1 MDTTYT
7 GTLQISVV
15 SALGMTP
22 IPGATVTVSYTGDP
36 DSPLETMT
44 TDESGQ
50 TPTITLD
57 APPRELSLSP
67 DITAQPYSEYNI
79 QVTAEGFEPVLVS
92 GSEILAG
99 EFSLQPIR
107 RVAQKGTTNR
117 SQIVIPFVFNP
128 SFLFGQQHHNV
139 IASCHEL
146 GHGVGGQ
153 GCMLE
158 LCQIVQLLADHFC
171 ILTILVLS
179 NVLYRYGN
187 CSTFI
192 SGACSAICDR
202 ETLAKAMPPYL
213 ICSSTSLSEPSFA
226 SLSTMMWIRPP
237 VRSCTSSAKPQRYPT
252 PHLGAIDSLR
262 RLCDRCRSR
271 PKFPADASALPF
283 HPSILPSTFPPVKSP
298 SQSLCSYIIF
308 YIFQSVITKYS

>member
-99 EFSLQPIR
+99 EFSLHLKRPIYR
-107 RVAQKGTTNR
+107 QSA
-117 SQIVIPFVFNP
+117 VFGH
-128 SFLFGQQHHNV
+128 FGRKEFPWEKTDK
-139 IASCHEL
+139 AE
-146 GHGVGGQ
+146 
-153 GCMLE
+153 
-158 LCQIVQLLADHFC
+158 QLRD
-171 ILTILVLS
+171 TV
-179 NVLYRYGN
+179 
-187 CSTFI
+187 
-192 SGACSAICDR
+192 
-202 ETLAKAMPPYL
+202 M
-213 ICSSTSLSEPSFA
+213 
-226 SLSTMMWIRPP
+226 
-237 VRSCTSSAKPQRYPT
+237 
-252 PHLGAIDSLR
+252 
-262 RLCDRCRSR
+262 
-271 PKFPADASALPF
+271 
-283 HPSILPSTFPPVKSP
+283 
-298 SQSLCSYIIF
+298 
-308 YIFQSVITKYS
+308 

>member
-1 MDTTYT
+1 MSLLLATN
-7 GTLQISVV
+7 LVMA
-15 SALGMTP
+15 SADR
-22 IPGATVTVSYTGDP
+22 GACWSFARSY
-36 DSPLETMT
+36 SC
-44 TDESGQ
+44 
-50 TPTITLD
+50 
-57 APPRELSLSP
+57 
-67 DITAQPYSEYNI
+67 
-79 QVTAEGFEPVLVS
+79 
-92 GSEILAG
+92 
-99 EFSLQPIR
+99 
-107 RVAQKGTTNR
+107 
-117 SQIVIPFVFNP
+117 SQIISAFSP
-128 SFLFGQQHHNV
+128 SWCSV
-139 IASCHEL
+139 MYC
-146 GHGVGGQ
+146 
-153 GCMLE
+153 
-158 LCQIVQLLADHFC
+158 
-171 ILTILVLS
+171 T
-179 NVLYRYGN
+179 RYGN

-237 VRSCTSSAKPQRYPT
+237 VRSCTSSAKPQRYPA
-252 PHLGAIDSLR
+252 PHPGAIDSLR

>member
-1 MDTTYT
+1 MA
-7 GTLQISVV
+7 VC
-15 SALGMTP
+15 
-22 IPGATVTVSYTGDP
+22 
-36 DSPLETMT
+36 
-44 TDESGQ
+44 
-50 TPTITLD
+50 LD
-57 APPRELSLSP
+57 YSSLSF
-67 DITAQPYSEYNI
+67 QSNLSYSADSLAHPRRISRSNPLHI
-79 QVTAEGFEPVLVS
+79 C
-92 GSEILAG
+92 SE
-99 EFSLQPIR
+99 S
-107 RVAQKGTTNR
+107 
-117 SQIVIPFVFNP
+117 
-128 SFLFGQQHHNV
+128 
-139 IASCHEL
+139 
-146 GHGVGGQ
+146 
-153 GCMLE
+153 
-158 LCQIVQLLADHFC
+158 
-171 ILTILVLS
+171 
-179 NVLYRYGN
+179 LYRYGN

-237 VRSCTSSAKPQRYPT
+237 VRSCTSSAKPQRYPA
-252 PHLGAIDSLR
+252 PHPGAIDSLR